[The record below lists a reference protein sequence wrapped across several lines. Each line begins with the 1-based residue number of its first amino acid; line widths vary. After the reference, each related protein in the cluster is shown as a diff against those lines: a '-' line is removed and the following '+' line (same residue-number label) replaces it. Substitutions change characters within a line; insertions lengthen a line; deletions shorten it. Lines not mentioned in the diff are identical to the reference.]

1 MWQKEWGACFCYN
14 QENYLASISVQ
25 LNLHSVTFAAT
36 QKLHEIWNFTFL
48 MMTKSMA
55 CKADLK

>member
-25 LNLHSVTFAAT
+25 LNLHSVTLAAT
-36 QKLHEIWNFTFL
+36 QKTTWNMKL
-48 MMTKSMA
+48 YLSN
-55 CKADLK
+55 DD